1 MNYKTIKRRSTSEL
15 VIKEI
20 LDSIQSG
27 VLKPGDKLP
36 TEHEL
41 TKMLGVGRS
50 SLREAIS
57 ALVLVGYIEV
67 IQGRGTFVRK
77 DLESLDLSA
86 FELRDI
92 QTTASIIDLIEL
104 REILECNTARLAARR
119 AGSND
124 INRLRKIIAEMKKN
138 AKDTERFSEHD
149 FDFHVALAEASG
161 NPMILQMMNLIVKK
175 VHDAYVRLKHETL
188 FDADQ
193 AIVTAEQL
201 VASIAAGDENAAAKH
216 MGQHLGLVTTQL
228 KQLVSKKSEINNLKN
243 VAVTR

>member
-1 MNYKTIKRRSTSEL
+1 MDYKTIKRSSTSEL
-15 VIKEI
+15 VLKEI
-20 LDSIQSG
+20 LENIRSG
-27 VLKPGDKLP
+27 ELKPGDKLP

-41 TKMLGVGRS
+41 MKLFGVGRS

-67 IQGRGTFVRK
+67 IQGRGTFVNK
-77 DLESLDLSA
+77 DLESLDLSI
-86 FELRDI
+86 FELRDF

-119 AGSND
+119 AGSDD
-124 INRLRKIIAEMKKN
+124 ISRLRKIIVGMKKN

-161 NPMILQMMNLIVKK
+161 NQMILQMMNLIVKK
-175 VHDAYVRLKHETL
+175 VHDAYVRLKHESL

-193 AIVTAEQL
+193 AIVTVEQL
-201 VASIAAGDENAAAKH
+201 VTSIVAGDGDAAAKH
-216 MGQHLGLVTTQL
+216 MGKHLGLVTTQL
-228 KQLVSKKSEINNLKN
+228 KQVVSKKVKSII
-243 VAVTR
+243 